1 MPSELPGLVAAKLLR
16 HRAGTAAFCTLTY
29 KLETLYKSMQILF
42 RAFLAIYLA
51 HLLTDFVFQPHRLV
65 EQKRRGK
72 LLAYFFHGLTHY
84 LSAVILVSFFLAGS
98 GLWLRTYFDLLALT
112 LVHLLIDFA
121 KTHFKAF
128 LNGDALAFVV
138 DQFLHFLSVAA
149 AAWLLAPGLPF
160 AGVIVLL
167 GMGRAVPSKLL
178 FIPVIYIGVIF
189 GGGYLI
195 RALTRPLAESVK
207 LYPPEK
213 HGEPM
218 QNAGLYIGWLER
230 FLLLTALLL
239 QSPGTTGLILA
250 AKAIARYPE
259 FKSEHFAEY
268 FLIGTLL
275 SFSIAVLG
283 GAVLARVV
291 LGQFHVSG

>member
-1 MPSELPGLVAAKLLR
+1 
-16 HRAGTAAFCTLTY
+16 
-29 KLETLYKSMQILF
+29 MQIFF

-51 HLLTDFVFQPHRLV
+51 HLLTDFVFQTYRLV
-65 EQKRRGK
+65 EQKKRGK
-72 LLAYFFHGLTHY
+72 LSAYFLHGLTHY

-98 GLWLRTYFDLLALT
+98 GLSLRTHVVILALT
-112 LVHLLIDFA
+112 LVHLFVDLA
-121 KTHFKAF
+121 KIRLTQKS
-128 LNGDALAFVV
+128 FVSDGAV
-138 DQFLHFLSVAA
+138 AYVSDQLLHFVSVAF
-149 AAWLLAPGLPF
+149 AAWLLIPGLPF
-160 AGVIVLL
+160 TEVAALFGR
-167 GMGRAVPSKLL
+167 GRALPSKLL
-178 FIPVIYIGVIF
+178 LIPIIYVGVIF

-195 RALTRPLAESVK
+195 RALTRPLAKSINLEQ
-207 LYPPEK
+207 PEK
-213 HGEPM
+213 GGEPM

-239 QSPGTTGLILA
+239 QSPGTAGLILA

-291 LGQFHVSG
+291 LGQLRVTG

>member
-1 MPSELPGLVAAKLLR
+1 
-16 HRAGTAAFCTLTY
+16 
-29 KLETLYKSMQILF
+29 MQILF
-42 RAFLAIYLA
+42 RTFLAIYLA
-51 HLLTDFVFQPHRLV
+51 HLLTDFVFQTHRLV

-72 LLAYFFHGLTHY
+72 FVAYFLHGLTNY
-84 LSAVILVSFFLAGS
+84 LAVIFLVGFFIAGS
-98 GLWLRTYFDLLALT
+98 ALLLRTILVILALS
-112 LVHLLIDFA
+112 LVLMLIDFA
-121 KTHFKAF
+121 KIQLAQKA
-128 LNGDALAFVV
+128 LVKDGAIAYIS
-138 DQFLHFLSVAA
+138 DQFLHFLCVAL
-149 AAWLLAPGLPF
+149 AAWLLSPCLPF
-160 AGVIVLL
+160 AEVTALL
-167 GMGRAVPSKLL
+167 GRGRAIPSKLL
-178 FIPVIYIGVIF
+178 LVPVIYIVVIF

-207 LYPPEK
+207 LYRPEGR
-213 HGEPM
+213 GEPM

>member
-1 MPSELPGLVAAKLLR
+1 
-16 HRAGTAAFCTLTY
+16 
-29 KLETLYKSMQILF
+29 MQILF

-51 HLLTDFVFQPHRLV
+51 HLLTDFVFQTHRLV
-65 EQKRRGK
+65 EQKRHGQ
-72 LLAYFFHGLTHY
+72 LSAYVFHGLTHY
-84 LSAVILVSFFLAGS
+84 LSAVLLVSFFLAGS
-98 GLWLRTYFDLLALT
+98 GLWLRTHLVLLALT

-121 KTHFKAF
+121 KIQFTKKAP
-128 LNGDALAFVV
+128 LNDGAAAYVS
-138 DQFLHFLSVAA
+138 DQFLHFLSVAF
-149 AAWLLAPGLPF
+149 AAWFLSPGLPF
-160 AGVIVLL
+160 AEVAALL
-167 GMGRAVPSKLL
+167 GRGRAVPSRLL
-178 FIPVIYIGVIF
+178 FIPVIYVGVIF

-195 RALTRPLAESVK
+195 RALTRPLAQSVH
-207 LYPPEK
+207 LDPPEK
-213 HGEPM
+213 RNEPM

-275 SFSIAVLG
+275 SFSIAVMG
-283 GAVLARVV
+283 GAILARVV
-291 LGQFHVSG
+291 LGQFHVAG

>member
-1 MPSELPGLVAAKLLR
+1 
-16 HRAGTAAFCTLTY
+16 
-29 KLETLYKSMQILF
+29 MQILF

-51 HLLTDFVFQPHRLV
+51 HLLTDFVFQTHRLV
-65 EQKRRGK
+65 EQKKRGSVF
-72 LLAYFFHGLTHY
+72 AYFLHGLTHY
-84 LSAVILVSFFLAGS
+84 LSALILVSFFLAGS
-98 GLWLRTYFDLLALT
+98 GLSLRTHIVVLALA

-121 KTHFKAF
+121 KIQLTQKS
-128 LNGDALAFVV
+128 FVNDGAMAYV
-138 DQFLHFLSVAA
+138 SDQLLHFVSVAI

-160 AGVIVLL
+160 AEVAELL
-167 GMGRAVPSKLL
+167 GKSRAIPSKLL
-178 FIPVIYIGVIF
+178 FIPIIYVGVIF

-195 RALTRPLAESVK
+195 RALTRPLAKSIHLEQ
-207 LYPPEK
+207 PEK
-213 HGEPM
+213 GGEPM

-239 QSPGTTGLILA
+239 QSPGTAGLILA

-283 GAVLARVV
+283 GVVLARIV
-291 LGQFHVSG
+291 LGQLRVAG

>member
-1 MPSELPGLVAAKLLR
+1 
-16 HRAGTAAFCTLTY
+16 
-29 KLETLYKSMQILF
+29 MQTLF

-51 HLLTDFVFQPHRLV
+51 HLLTDFVFQTHRLL

-72 LLAYFFHGLTHY
+72 FFAYFLHGLTHY
-84 LSAVILVSFFLAGS
+84 LSAIILVSFFLAGS
-98 GLWLRTYFDLLALT
+98 GLSLRAHVVILALT
-112 LVHLLIDFA
+112 LTHLLLDLA
-121 KTHFKAF
+121 KIRLTQKAL
-128 LNGDALAFVV
+128 LNDGAVAYIS
-138 DQFLHFLSVAA
+138 DQLLHFVSVAC
-149 AAWLLAPGLPF
+149 AAWLFSPGLPF
-160 AGVIVLL
+160 ADVGALL
-167 GMGRAVPSKLL
+167 DRGRAIPSKLL
-178 FIPVIYIGVIF
+178 FVPVIYVGVIF

-195 RALTRPLAESVK
+195 RALTRPLAKSINLEQ
-207 LYPPEK
+207 PEK
-213 HGEPM
+213 GGEPM

-239 QSPGTTGLILA
+239 QSPGTAGLILA

-283 GAVLARVV
+283 GAILARVV
-291 LGQFHVSG
+291 LGELRIAG

>member
-1 MPSELPGLVAAKLLR
+1 
-16 HRAGTAAFCTLTY
+16 
-29 KLETLYKSMQILF
+29 MQILF

-51 HLLTDFVFQPHRLV
+51 HLLTDFVFQTHRLV
-65 EQKRRGK
+65 EQKKRGK
-72 LLAYFFHGLTHY
+72 FIAYFLHGLTHY
-84 LSAVILVSFFLAGS
+84 LSTVILVSFFISGS
-98 GLWLRTYFDLLALT
+98 GLSLRTHVVILVLT
-112 LVHLLIDFA
+112 LVHLFLDLA
-121 KTHFKAF
+121 KIQFTQKSLVSDGAV
-128 LNGDALAFVV
+128 AYVS
-138 DQFLHFLSVAA
+138 DQLLHFVSVAF

-160 AGVIVLL
+160 AEVTAILNK
-167 GMGRAVPSKLL
+167 GRALPSRLL
-178 FIPVIYIGVIF
+178 FIPITYVGVIF

-195 RALTRPLAESVK
+195 RALTRPLAKNINLEQ
-207 LYPPEK
+207 PEK
-213 HGEPM
+213 GGEPM

-239 QSPGTTGLILA
+239 QSPGTAGLILA

-291 LGQFHVSG
+291 LGQLRVAG